1 LNPESGINILDPE
14 HWFFVFLHVV
24 LLHIEDTVVCAGG
37 SEMSA
42 AARTASLD
50 KMVTLIAVLVEK
62 SRGEDNCIHLS
73 QVSLLHTSV
82 MEPDPYFLDLPICH

>member
-1 LNPESGINILDPE
+1 
-14 HWFFVFLHVV
+14 
-24 LLHIEDTVVCAGG
+24 
-37 SEMSA
+37 MSA

-73 QVSLLHTSV
+73 QVELAEQQQFRSGK
-82 MEPDPYFLDLPICH
+82 